1 VTAAGGIGVLG
12 GSFNPVHLGHL
23 RAAEEVR
30 EGQALDEMLL
40 VPAAEP
46 PHKDA
51 IGIAPAHHR
60 LRMLEL
66 AIAGRSGLRA
76 ARLEFDRPG
85 PSYSI
90 DTLRGLRAEMRN
102 RRLVFAVGWDAFR
115 DLGTWKEHTSI
126 FGICDVVVVTRPP
139 GPTRLTIEDIPVAAK
154 GAFCYDSSSES
165 FRHAS
170 GHVLSLQRITSL
182 DISAAAIRA
191 RVAAGR
197 SIAFLVPAA
206 VETYIAAHRLY
217 RPGDV
222 TR

>member
-1 VTAAGGIGVLG
+1 VTPAGGIGVLG

-30 EGQALDEMLL
+30 EGQALDEVLL
-40 VPAAEP
+40 VPAAIP

-51 IGIAPAHHR
+51 TGIAPAHHR

-66 AIAGRSGLRA
+66 GIAGRPGLRA
-76 ARLEFDRPG
+76 ARLELDRPG
-85 PSYSI
+85 PSYTI
-90 DTLRGLRAEMRN
+90 DTLRALRAEIGD
-102 RRLVFAVGWDAFR
+102 RRLVFAVGWDAFC
-115 DLGTWKEHTSI
+115 DFGTWKEHAAI
-126 FGICDVVVVTRPP
+126 FGVCDVVVVTRPP
-139 GPTRLTIEDIPVAAK
+139 GPSRLTIEDIPVAAK
-154 GAFCYDSSSES
+154 EAFCYDRGSES

-170 GHVLSLQRITSL
+170 GHVLSLQRITVL

-191 RVAAGR
+191 RVAAGG
-197 SIAFLVPAA
+197 SIGFLVPAA
-206 VETYIAAHRLY
+206 VETYIEAHRLY

>member
-1 VTAAGGIGVLG
+1 MTPAGGIGVLG

-23 RAAEEVR
+23 RAAEELR
-30 EGQALDEMLL
+30 EGQALDEVLL
-40 VPAAEP
+40 VPAAVP

-51 IGIAPAHHR
+51 TGIAPAHHR

-66 AIAGRSGLRA
+66 GIAGRPGLRA
-76 ARLEFDRPG
+76 ARLELDRPG

-90 DTLRGLRAEMRN
+90 DTLRTLRAEIGD

-115 DLGTWKEHTSI
+115 EIGTWKEYAAI
-126 FGICDVVVVTRPP
+126 FATCDVVVVTRPP
-139 GPTRLTIEDIPVAAK
+139 GPSRLTIEDIPVAAK
-154 GAFCYDSSSES
+154 EAFCYDPTSES

-170 GHVLSLQRITSL
+170 GHVLSLQRITAL

-197 SIAFLVPAA
+197 SIGFLVPAA
-206 VETYIAAHRLY
+206 VETYIEAQRLY

>member
-1 VTAAGGIGVLG
+1 VSAAGGIGVLG
-12 GSFNPVHLGHL
+12 GSFNPVHFGHL

-30 EGQALDEMLL
+30 EGQALDTMLL
-40 VPAAEP
+40 VPAAVP
-46 PHKDA
+46 PHKDTA
-51 IGIAPAHHR
+51 ALAPAHHR

-66 AIAGRSGLRA
+66 AIAGRAHLRV
-76 ARLEFDRPG
+76 ARQELDRPG

-90 DTLRGLRAEMRN
+90 DTLRALRAEIGGT
-102 RRLVFAVGWDAFR
+102 RLVFVVGWDAFH
-115 DLGTWKEHTSI
+115 DFATWKEHTEI
-126 FGICDVVVVTRPP
+126 FATCDVVVVTRPP
-139 GPTRLTIEDIPVAAK
+139 GPTALTLADIPVAAK
-154 GAFCYDSSSES
+154 DAFCYDPSSES

-170 GHVLSLQRITSL
+170 GHVLSLQRITAL

-197 SIAFLVPAA
+197 SIGFLVPDA
-206 VETYIAAHRLY
+206 VEGYIAAHRLY

>member
-1 VTAAGGIGVLG
+1 MTRIGVLG
-12 GSFNPVHLGHL
+12 GTFNPVHLGHL

-40 VPAAEP
+40 VPAAVP

-51 IGIAPAHHR
+51 TGIAPAHHR

-66 AIAGRSGLRA
+66 AIAGRPGLRA
-76 ARLEFDRPG
+76 ARLELDRPG

-90 DTLRGLRAEMRN
+90 DTLRALRGEIGD

-115 DLGTWKEHTSI
+115 EIGTWKEHTAI
-126 FGICDVVVVTRPP
+126 FATCDVVVVTRPP
-139 GPTRLTIEDIPVAAK
+139 GPMRLTIEDIPVAAK
-154 GAFCYDSSSES
+154 EAFCYDPSSES

-170 GHVLSLQRITSL
+170 GHVLSLQRITAL

-191 RVAAGR
+191 HVAAGR
-197 SIAFLVPAA
+197 SIGFLVPAA
-206 VETYIAAHRLY
+206 VETYIEAHRLY

>member
-1 VTAAGGIGVLG
+1 VTPAGGIGVLG

-40 VPAAEP
+40 VPAAVP

-51 IGIAPAHHR
+51 TGIAPAHHR

-66 AIAGRSGLRA
+66 AIASRPGLRA
-76 ARLEFDRPG
+76 ARLELDRPG

-90 DTLRGLRAEMRN
+90 DTLRALRGEIGD

-115 DLGTWKEHTSI
+115 EIGTWKEHTAI
-126 FGICDVVVVTRPP
+126 FATCDVVVVTRPP
-139 GPTRLTIEDIPVAAK
+139 GPMRLTIEDIPVAAK
-154 GAFCYDSSSES
+154 EAFCYDPSSES

-170 GHVLSLQRITSL
+170 GHVLSLQRITAL

-197 SIAFLVPAA
+197 SIGFLVPAE
-206 VETYIAAHRLY
+206 VETYIEAHRLY

>member
-1 VTAAGGIGVLG
+1 VTPAGGIGVLG

-30 EGQALDEMLL
+30 EGQALDEVLL
-40 VPAAEP
+40 VPAAIP

-51 IGIAPAHHR
+51 RGIAPAHHR

-66 AIAGRSGLRA
+66 GIAGRPGLRA
-76 ARLEFDRPG
+76 ARLELDRPG
-85 PSYSI
+85 ASYTI
-90 DTLRGLRAEMRN
+90 DTLRALRAELGD

-115 DLGTWKEHTSI
+115 DFATWKEHTAI
-126 FGICDVVVVTRPP
+126 FGVCDVVVVTRPP
-139 GPTRLTIEDIPVAAK
+139 GPSRLAIEDIPVAAK
-154 GAFCYDSSSES
+154 EAFCYDPSSES

-170 GHVLSLQRITSL
+170 GHVLSLQRITAL

-191 RVAAGR
+191 RVATGR
-197 SIAFLVPAA
+197 SIGFLVPAA
-206 VETYIAAHRLY
+206 VETYIEAHRLY

>member
-1 VTAAGGIGVLG
+1 VNAGGIGVLG

-30 EGQALDEMLL
+30 EGQALEMMLL
-40 VPAAEP
+40 VPAAVP

-51 IGIAPAHHR
+51 TGLAPVHHR

-76 ARLEFDRPG
+76 ARLEIDRPG

-90 DTLRGLRAEMRN
+90 DTLRALRAEIGGT
-102 RRLVFAVGWDAFR
+102 RLVFAVGWDAFR
-115 DLGTWKEHTSI
+115 ELDTWKEHTEI
-126 FGICDVVVVTRPP
+126 FATCDVVVVTRPP
-139 GPTRLTIEDIPVAAK
+139 GPTHLTLDDIPVAAQQ
-154 GAFCYDSSSES
+154 AFCYDSGSES

-170 GHVLSLQRITSL
+170 GHVLSLQRITAL
-182 DISAAAIRA
+182 DVSAAAIRA

-197 SIAFLVPAA
+197 SIGFLVPAA
-206 VETYIAAHRLY
+206 VEAYIEAHRLY
-217 RPGDV
+217 RLGDV
-222 TR
+222 AR